1 MGRLTVSKE
10 FTFDCAHM
18 LTGHEALCKNLH
30 GHTYKVQVKVYD
42 EQITEGSS
50 AEMVIDFKYLKKAIE
65 ECIKDLF
72 DHALILS
79 SESFRG
85 EAENELLRWAEKYGM
100 RHYDMP
106 SRTTAEN
113 MAIHFADC
121 FVHIQRNKFDLGIGV
136 CKHIKDLVGKS
147 LPHKINTL
155 KVEFHFFEL
164 FQTAANAFCLGTGD
178 RR

>member
-30 GHTYKVQVKVYD
+30 GHTYKVQVKVYA
-42 EQITEGSS
+42 EQITGGSS
-50 AEMVIDFKYLKKAIE
+50 AEMVLDFKYLKRAIE

-85 EAENELLRWAEKYGM
+85 KAENELLRWAEKYNM
-100 RHYDMP
+100 RHYVMP

-113 MAIHFADC
+113 MAIHFEELIRCYLNNQDIYPIE
-121 FVHIQRNKFDLGIGV
+121 VHVRVYETPTSFAEV
-136 CKHIKDLVGKS
+136 
-147 LPHKINTL
+147 
-155 KVEFHFFEL
+155 
-164 FQTAANAFCLGTGD
+164 
-178 RR
+178 

>member
-50 AEMVIDFKYLKKAIE
+50 AEMVIDFKHLKKAIE

-85 EAENELLRWAEKYGM
+85 EAENELLRWAEKYDM
-100 RHYDMP
+100 RHYVMP

-113 MAIHFADC
+113 MAIHFEELIRCYLNNQDIYPIE
-121 FVHIQRNKFDLGIGV
+121 VHVRVYETPTSFAEV
-136 CKHIKDLVGKS
+136 
-147 LPHKINTL
+147 
-155 KVEFHFFEL
+155 
-164 FQTAANAFCLGTGD
+164 
-178 RR
+178 

>member
-30 GHTYKVQVKVYD
+30 GHTYKVQVKVYGD
-42 EQITEGSS
+42 QITEGSS

-85 EAENELLRWAEKYGM
+85 DAENELLRWAEKYDM
-100 RHYDMP
+100 RHYVMP
-106 SRTTAEN
+106 CRTTAEN
-113 MAIHFADC
+113 MAIHFKELIICYLNNQDIYPVE
-121 FVHIQRNKFDLGIGV
+121 VHVRVYETPTSFAEV
-136 CKHIKDLVGKS
+136 
-147 LPHKINTL
+147 
-155 KVEFHFFEL
+155 
-164 FQTAANAFCLGTGD
+164 
-178 RR
+178 